1 MVDPAVASILDKALN
16 GGELDVAQGERL
28 FIAAG
33 EDLRAIIAA
42 ADDLR
47 RRKVGERVT
56 YVVNRNINFT
66 NVCVKRCGFCA
77 FSRGHRAEEG
87 YFLPVEEVVRRAQ
100 EAWDLGAT
108 EVCVQAGLPPRMKGS
123 FYIDL
128 CRAIKTAVPDIHVHG
143 FSPEEVLYGS
153 ECSGWSVNDYL
164 AALKDAG
171 VGSLP
176 GTSAEILNDRVR
188 NLISPGRIST
198 AEWIRVISTAH
209 RLGIPTTSTIMFGH
223 IETARDCA
231 EHICLLR
238 EIQKETGG
246 ITEFVPLNFIHT
258 EAPMFRKSL
267 VPGIRPGASPD
278 EVLRMCAVSRIML
291 NGWIDHIQASW
302 VKQGARLVQ
311 ASLDAGADDLGGTLM
326 NESIST
332 AAGAPHGQFLRP
344 IDLRALIFEM
354 GRLPAE
360 RSTTYRVRRL
370 FDSEPEQPDMLD
382 LVEPAGARFGSYT
395 SLMSSERFRFRK
407 ASLA

>member
-1 MVDPAVASILDKALN
+1 
-16 GGELDVAQGERL
+16 
-28 FIAAG
+28 
-33 EDLRAIIAA
+33 
-42 ADDLR
+42 
-47 RRKVGERVT
+47 
-56 YVVNRNINFT
+56 
-66 NVCVKRCGFCA
+66 
-77 FSRGHRAEEG
+77 
-87 YFLPVEEVVRRAQ
+87 
-100 EAWDLGAT
+100 
-108 EVCVQAGLPPRMKGS
+108 
-123 FYIDL
+123 
-128 CRAIKTAVPDIHVHG
+128 
-143 FSPEEVLYGS
+143 
-153 ECSGWSVNDYL
+153 VNDYL

-267 VPGIRPGASPD
+267 VPGIRAGASPD

-354 GRLPAE
+354 GRVPAE

-370 FDSEPEQPDMLD
+370 FESEPEQPDMLD

>member
-1 MVDPAVASILDKALN
+1 MVDGAVASILDKALG
-16 GGELDVAQGERL
+16 GGEVDAAEGERL
-28 FIAAG
+28 FAATG
-33 EDLRAIIAA
+33 EDLRAVIAA
-42 ADDLR
+42 ADELR

-87 YFLPVEEVVRRAQ
+87 YFLPAEEVVRRAQ

-128 CRAIKTAVPDIHVHG
+128 CRAIKTAVPGIHVHG

-198 AEWIRVISTAH
+198 AEWIRVIATAH

-278 EVLRMCAVSRIML
+278 EVLRMYAVSRIML

-370 FDSEPEQPDMLD
+370 FESEPEQPDMLD

-395 SLMSSERFRFRK
+395 SLISSERFRFRK
-407 ASLA
+407 ASLE